1 MLTPS
6 FKTTA
11 IKQTKDYGEFALE
24 PLEQG
29 YGHTLGN
36 SLRRVLLSSLE
47 GADITEIKITG
58 VKHQFT
64 TLDGLQEDIVE
75 LILNLK
81 KVRLSY
87 SGEKESENL
96 TLDIKG
102 AKEVKAS
109 DIKTPATVTIHNPDL
124 KLATL
129 ADKSSK
135 LSIKMTV
142 QKGQGFSPA
151 EDRKSNSIGV
161 IPIDAAFSPV
171 VRVAYRVE
179 QTRVGRRTDYDKLI
193 MQVWTD
199 GSVKPKATLLQAAE
213 ILVGFFRQVY
223 KPTFKKEVKSEESEL
238 PQFNGEVYDLTV
250 EELELPTRIANALRR
265 GGYKTVRHIVEAKI
279 EDLTKVKNLGDKSI
293 QKVKKALAK
302 KDVELKGV

>member
-1 MLTPS
+1 MITPS

-47 GADITEIKITG
+47 GADITEIKISG

-64 TLDGLQEDIVE
+64 TLDGLKEDVVE

-81 KVRLSY
+81 EVRLSY
-87 SGEKESENL
+87 SGDKDE
-96 TLDIKG
+96 TLSLSVTGPKD
-102 AKEVKAS
+102 VKAS
-109 DIKTPATVTIHNPDL
+109 DIKTPATVTIHNPLL

-129 ADKSSK
+129 ADKNSK
-135 LSIKMTV
+135 LSIKMKV

-151 EDRKSNSIGV
+151 EERKSNTVGV
-161 IPIDAAFSPV
+161 IPIDASFSPV
-171 VRVAYRVE
+171 VRVAYRIE

-193 MQVWTD
+193 IQIWTD
-199 GSVKPKATLLQAAE
+199 GSAKPKSTLLQASE

-223 KPTFKKEVKSEESEL
+223 KPVIKKEAKPEADEL
-238 PQFNGEVYDLTV
+238 NQLKGEVYDLTV

-265 GGYKTVRHIVEAKI
+265 GGYKTVRHILEAKV
-279 EDLTKVKNLGDKSI
+279 EDLTKVKNLGEKSI

-302 KDVELKGV
+302 KDVDLKGV